1 MRKPRRVL
9 SNILDS
15 GRTVG
20 KPNLIVLRQSCPLI
34 RIGKSAEQEQ
44 GFTFMTAGDSF
55 RSMKASTW
63 EFRNRAT
70 VFGLI
75 FGFTFPLYALD
86 HQNSTVAL
94 ANWLGAGLR
103 MDTDLVARLLF
114 AFAAFLLV
122 VAALIRTWASS
133 YLQASVVYASEV
145 KSESLV
151 ADGPYRRVRNPLY
164 FANVLM
170 IIAMGALMSRLGFLV
185 AVIAMVVFC
194 YRLILREEAELQAS
208 HGQPYDA
215 YCKAVPRLCP
225 SLWPRVASAGRQA
238 RWRDGIKAESWYWGF
253 AAALIAYAI
262 TLKLKLFFVI
272 LVVSLVLFWVSSIAL
287 QKKSHSQR

>member
-1 MRKPRRVL
+1 
-9 SNILDS
+9 
-15 GRTVG
+15 
-20 KPNLIVLRQSCPLI
+20 
-34 RIGKSAEQEQ
+34 
-44 GFTFMTAGDSF
+44 
-55 RSMKASTW
+55 MKATSW
-63 EFRNRAT
+63 EFANRAT

-94 ANWLGAGLR
+94 ASWLGTRLQV
-103 MDTDLVARLLF
+103 DTDLVARVLL

-122 VAALIRTWASS
+122 VAALSRTWASS

-170 IIAMGALMSRLGFLV
+170 IIAMGALMSRLGFFV
-185 AVIAMVVFC
+185 ALIAMVVFC

-208 HGQPYDA
+208 QGKPYQA
-215 YCKAVPRLCP
+215 YCKAVPRLWP
-225 SLWPRVASAGRQA
+225 SLRPRVASAGRQA
-238 RWRDGIKAESWYWGF
+238 MWMEGIKAESWYWGF
-253 AAALIAYAI
+253 AVALIAYAV
-262 TLKLKLFFVI
+262 TLRLKLFF
-272 LVVSLVLFWVSSIAL
+272 LFTGASLVLFWVSSVVIR
-287 QKKSHSQR
+287 KKSQPQR

>member
-1 MRKPRRVL
+1 
-9 SNILDS
+9 
-15 GRTVG
+15 
-20 KPNLIVLRQSCPLI
+20 
-34 RIGKSAEQEQ
+34 
-44 GFTFMTAGDSF
+44 
-55 RSMKASTW
+55 MKASNW

-75 FGFTFPLYALD
+75 FGFTFPLYVLD
-86 HQNSTVAL
+86 PQNSTVAL
-94 ANWLGAGLR
+94 ANWLGAGRQL
-103 MDTDLVARLLF
+103 DTDLVARLLF

-170 IIAMGALMSRLGFLV
+170 IIAMGAMMSRLGFFV

-194 YRLILREEAELQAS
+194 YRLILREEAELQARQ
-208 HGQPYDA
+208 GQPYHA

-225 SLWPRVASAGRQA
+225 SLWPRVASAGSQA
-238 RWRDGIKAESWYWGF
+238 RWMEGIKAESWYWGF

-262 TLKLKLFFVI
+262 TLKLTLFFVI
-272 LVVSLVLFWVSSIAL
+272 LVVSLALFWVSSMAL
-287 QKKSHSQR
+287 HKKSHSER